1 MLLVDDSALLQ
12 IQSQTLESLRH
23 LVLEVYAKWC
33 TLVFMTPK
41 TERLNIRL
49 TQAQNTVLRRAAEA
63 RGESA
68 SEYVL
73 RNAVNAAEMDLAD
86 RRIFVVDDQVW
97 SELQESLSSPL
108 PMPAPMASLLAE
120 PTVLDS
126 RHS

>member
-1 MLLVDDSALLQ
+1 
-12 IQSQTLESLRH
+12 
-23 LVLEVYAKWC
+23 
-33 TLVFMTPK
+33 MTPK